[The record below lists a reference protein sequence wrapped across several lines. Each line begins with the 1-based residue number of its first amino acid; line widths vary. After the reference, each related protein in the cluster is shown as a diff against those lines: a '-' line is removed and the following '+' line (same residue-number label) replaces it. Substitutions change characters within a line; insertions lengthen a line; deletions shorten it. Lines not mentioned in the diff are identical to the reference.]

1 MISEFL
7 SYGFVQRG
15 LLAGSLVAVICAL
28 LGVFLVL
35 KRLSLI
41 GDGLSHVCLTGVAA
55 ALLTA
60 TSPVYMSIPVVVL
73 SSLGIMKIIQKFKIY
88 GDAAIG
94 IVSAAGLSV
103 GLMITALAGGFNT
116 DLFGYLFGSILT
128 VGTDEAVLCAFLFAA
143 LLGFLF
149 LYYRD
154 LVSACFDEPFAR
166 TRGVRVQAINTA
178 LVIFT
183 SVAVVL
189 AFKVVGI
196 FLISALI
203 IIPPV
208 SALLVSKTFKQVLV
222 VSALCGLASVWA
234 GVYLSFLFNIPSGAT
249 VILVNL
255 AVLTGCYAASK
266 IGGSYDAGKKKS
278 AGAE

>member
-15 LLAGSLVAVICAL
+15 LIAGSFAAAACAL

-41 GDGLSHVCLTGVAA
+41 GDGMSHVCLTGVAV
-55 ALLTA
+55 ALLTS
-60 TSPVYMSIPVVVL
+60 TSPVYMSVPVVMI
-73 SSLGIMKIIQKFKIY
+73 SSLGIMKLMQKFKIY

-103 GLMITALAGGFNT
+103 GLMITAFAGGFNT
-116 DLFGYLFGSILT
+116 DLLGYLFGSILT
-128 VGTDEAVLCAFLFAA
+128 VGVSEAVLCGVLLAVVLAGLFLF
-143 LLGFLF
+143 
-149 LYYRD
+149 YRD
-154 LVSACFDEPFAR
+154 LTSVCFDEPFAR
-166 TRGVRVQAINTA
+166 TRGVPAAAVNTA
-178 LVIFT
+178 LVLVT

-208 SALLVSKTFKQVLV
+208 SALLTARTFKQVLWL
-222 VSALCGLASVWA
+222 SACFGVAGVWA
-234 GVYLSFLFNIPSGAT
+234 GVYLSFVFNIPSGAT
-249 VILVNL
+249 IILVNL
-255 AVLTGCYAASK
+255 LFLA
-266 IGGSYDAGKKKS
+266 GSYIYSKWGMKDAR
-278 AGAE
+278 

>member
-1 MISEFL
+1 MSEFF
-7 SYGFVQRG
+7 SYGFVWRG
-15 LLAGSLVAVICAL
+15 LAAGSLAAAACAL

-41 GDGLSHVCLTGVAA
+41 GDGMSHVCLTGVAA
-55 ALLTA
+55 ALLTSA
-60 TSPVYMSIPVVVL
+60 NPVYMSVPVVML
-73 SSLGIMKIIQKFKIY
+73 SSLGIMKLAQKFKIY

-116 DLFGYLFGSILT
+116 DLLGYLFGSILT
-128 VGTDEAVLCAFLFAA
+128 VTVSEAVLCGVLLAAVLAGLLF
-143 LLGFLF
+143 F
-149 LYYRD
+149 YRD
-154 LVSACFDEPFAR
+154 LTSVCFDEPFAR
-166 TRGVRVQAINTA
+166 TRGVNAGAVNTA
-178 LVIFT
+178 LVMVT

-208 SALLVSKTFKQVLV
+208 SALLVARTFKQVLW
-222 VSALCGLASVWA
+222 LAAGFGVLGVWA
-234 GVYLSFLFNIPSGAT
+234 GVYLSFVFDVPSGAA

-255 AVLTGCYAASK
+255 LFLA
-266 IGGSYDAGKKKS
+266 GSYIYSKW
-278 AGAE
+278 GASDVR